1 MIYLQLIGKI
11 TAVLLFVFGA
21 YQILYIPIALII
33 RKKAGEAK
41 ETNSYAV
48 LICARN
54 EENVISDLISSIK
67 NQTYNQELIKIFVM
81 ADNCTDGTAAICRA
95 LGAVVYER
103 QSTEKV
109 GKGYA
114 LEALLEGI
122 AADYPDGFD
131 GYFVFDADNV
141 LDKSYISEMNKVFCS
156 GYDIVTGYRN
166 SKNYGDNMISAG
178 YALSFLREGRF
189 LN

>member
-103 QSTEKV
+103 QSTKRSA
-109 GKGYA
+109 KA
-114 LEALLEGI
+114 
-122 AADYPDGFD
+122 
-131 GYFVFDADNV
+131 
-141 LDKSYISEMNKVFCS
+141 M
-156 GYDIVTGYRN
+156 R
-166 SKNYGDNMISAG
+166 SKH
-178 YALSFLREGRF
+178 FLRGLRRTIRTDLTVTLF
-189 LN
+189 LMLTMCLTNHIFRR

>member
-67 NQTYNQELIKIFVM
+67 NQTYNQELIKIFVIM
-81 ADNCTDGTAAICRA
+81 
-95 LGAVVYER
+95 
-103 QSTEKV
+103 
-109 GKGYA
+109 
-114 LEALLEGI
+114 
-122 AADYPDGFD
+122 
-131 GYFVFDADNV
+131 V
-141 LDKSYISEMNKVFCS
+141 LCLI
-156 GYDIVTGYRN
+156 T
-166 SKNYGDNMISAG
+166 
-178 YALSFLREGRF
+178 
-189 LN
+189 